1 MPVNGFT
8 VGRDVTLTVID
19 GSGSPLP
26 LGLITNFTS
35 KQETTEQK
43 VKGLDGITRPVKF
56 YDGWSGSFDIE
67 RQDSTVD
74 NYFAGLEEDYYAGI
88 SEKPSSITETITEVD
103 GSVSQYK
110 YQGVLL
116 KLDDAG
122 GKSGDKTVAQKLSF
136 YASRRIKM

>member
-1 MPVNGFT
+1 MPINGFT

-19 GSGSPLP
+19 GSGSPLS

-35 KQETTEQK
+35 KQETSEQD
-43 VKGLDGITRPVKF
+43 VLGIDGIVRPVKF
-56 YDGWSGSFDIE
+56 YKGWSGSFDVE

-74 NYFAGLEEDYYAGI
+74 DYFAGLEDSYYSGN
-88 SEKPSSITETITEVD
+88 SEKPSTITETITEVD
-103 GSVSQYK
+103 GSISQYK

-122 GKSGDKTVAQKLSF
+122 PKSGDKTVAQKISF
-136 YASRRIKM
+136 RCSRRIKM